1 MLNINELKVGDI
13 VGYKRFIR
21 TGWSKTFRYPVI
33 DKYIVTRIT
42 PKRTK
47 IEITSSAGIVSTVE
61 KGYFSNLCELTEQA
75 AKESA
80 IAKLYEEIDS
90 MQNRMEH
97 SKSNYSTPVIE
108 LRDFEDEDIEKVHE
122 LVSYLYK
129 KYIIKE

>member
-13 VGYKRFIR
+13 VGYKSFIR

-33 DKYIVTRIT
+33 DKYTVTRIT

-47 IEITSSAGIVSTVE
+47 IEITSSTGTTSTVE

-80 IAKLYEEIDS
+80 IAKLYEETCF
-90 MQNRMEH
+90 MRYELEH
-97 SKSNYSTPVIE
+97 FNSDCSLQVTLDN
-108 LRDFEDEDIEKVHE
+108 LADEDIEKVYE
-122 LVSYLYK
+122 LVKYLHK
-129 KYIIKE
+129 KYVTKE